1 MAGMMAPTCQ
11 WCLDSLLSFE
21 LSVLLSPSRSM
32 QFLELVPSPGLA
44 FAPSLLLLLLTLLL
58 RLLLLLSLESLLP
71 PPRTSS
77 SSLPFPPPTLTL
89 LHQYASNLFPPGP
102 ASIRHLT
109 PSIPPRRPNC
119 PSQCLPISLQ
129 LQRILLFLP

>member
-44 FAPSLLLLLLTLLL
+44 FAPSLLLLLA
-58 RLLLLLSLESLLP
+58 LLLLLEEGAEAVRGGAGRSV
-71 PPRTSS
+71 SS
-77 SSLPFPPPTLTL
+77 SGVGA
-89 LHQYASNLFPPGP
+89 ASDE
-102 ASIRHLT
+102 
-109 PSIPPRRPNC
+109 
-119 PSQCLPISLQ
+119 
-129 LQRILLFLP
+129 